1 MSVSKRGKTWQ
12 YYFGHEGKRYRQSG
26 FKTKKDAQEAETIA
40 RNKLLKGVMVN
51 NKSSFIDYYVQWVDL
66 NKKDVISESGYKNY
80 IYAIN
85 NFKKFLDVENIK
97 YVKMDELTTT
107 IYRKFLKW
115 YGANH
120 TTESVRKTN
129 NCLKASIKDAIEEG
143 LIHKNPTYKAVAKG
157 KVPAKKEEDKFMS
170 VYNFEQLKTQVKN
183 SNSQSSLFLFILIIT
198 GARFSEV
205 QKLKN
210 KDLNFKNNTIHLPG
224 TKTDIADR
232 IVDVNQ
238 NDMKHIKNILSNTPI
253 KISGYIFHTG
263 NNLLTHTAVNK
274 VLKKYC
280 DKNNMPKYTCH
291 VLRHTHCSYLLHKG
305 VSIYYISKRLGHKHT
320 QITIGVY
327 SHLLDEVEEAER
339 NKAIEALNF

>member
-1 MSVSKRGKTWQ
+1 MSVSKRGKVWQ

-26 FKTKKDAQEAETIA
+26 FKTKKEAQEAETIA

-51 NKSSFIDYYVQWVDL
+51 NKSSFIDYYMQWIEL
-66 NKKDVISESGYKNY
+66 NKKDIISESGYKNY
-80 IYAIN
+80 LYSIK
-85 NFKKFLDVENIK
+85 NFQKFLKSENIK
-97 YVKMDELTTT
+97 DVKMDEFNTT

-115 YGANH
+115 YGVNH

-143 LIHKNPTYKAVAKG
+143 LMNKNPAYKAIAKG
-157 KVPAKKEEDKFMS
+157 KVPAKQEKDKFMS
-170 VYNFEQLKTQVKN
+170 INNFEQLKNLVKN
-183 SNSQSSLFLFILIIT
+183 SESQSSLFLFILIIT
-198 GARFSEV
+198 GARFKEV
-205 QKLKN
+205 QMLRS
-210 KDLNFKNNTIHLPG
+210 KDLNFKKCTIHLPG

-232 IVDVNQ
+232 TVDVNN
-238 NDMKHIKNILSNTPI
+238 NDMKHIKYVLPKNPSN
-253 KISGYIFHTG
+253 ISGYIFHTG

-280 DKNNMPKYTCH
+280 DKINMPKYTCH

-305 VSIYYISKRLGHKHT
+305 VSIYYISKRLGHKNT

>member
-97 YVKMDELTTT
+97 DVKMDELTTT

-305 VSIYYISKRLGHKHT
+305 VSIYYISKRLGHKNT

>member
-26 FKTKKDAQEAETIA
+26 FKTKKQAQEAETIA

-80 IYAIN
+80 LYAIK
-85 NFKKFLDVENIK
+85 NFQKFLESENIK
-97 YVKMDELTTT
+97 DVKMDDFTTT

-115 YGANH
+115 YGVNH

-143 LIHKNPTYKAVAKG
+143 LMNKNPAYKAIAKG
-157 KVPAKKEEDKFMS
+157 RVPAKQEKEKFMS
-170 VYNFEQLKTQVKN
+170 IYNFEQLKKQVKN

-205 QKLKN
+205 QRLKN
-210 KDLNFKNNTIHLPG
+210 KDLNFKNSTIHLPG

-232 IVDVNQ
+232 TVDVNK
-238 NDMKHIKNILSNTPI
+238 NDMKHIKDILSKTPT
-253 KISGYIFHTG
+253 KISGQIFHTG

-305 VSIYYISKRLGHKHT
+305 VSIYYISKRLGHKNT

-327 SHLLDEVEEAER
+327 SHLLDEVEEAEK